1 MSKSGHYNG
10 GSTIIRVGDPR
21 QGKKRKKGKKGKE
34 IPRRDGCHHQPPAYT
49 TEEHLARREYEKNI
63 KSETCVLIK
72 KEDFHNNK
80 RLLNSLSSRTK
91 KLLAKNTTK

>member
-21 QGKKRKKGKKGKE
+21 WGKKRKKVKKSKAVFRG
-34 IPRRDGCHHQPPAYT
+34 DGCHHQPPAHT
-49 TEEHLARREYEKNI
+49 TEEHLARREYENKI
-63 KSETCVLIK
+63 KSEACVLIK
-72 KEDFHNNK
+72 KEDFNNNK

-91 KLLAKNTTK
+91 KLLARNTTK